1 MANPL
6 DIFQKR
12 IEVFKNDYQIL
23 NRKYNVIAVVRIATF
38 ILFLIVSILAANYR
52 MGTLLGLTVLA
63 FPFVFGTII
72 ILHNRISYERKQAG
86 FLQSINEKETLIG
99 KGNLSEQDKGEEYI
113 DAKHAYTNDLDIF
126 GANSLFQ
133 LVNRTSTGNGKN
145 ALASWLQTKAT
156 KEEIENRHLAIKEL
170 APKIDWRQDFQAK
183 GMHNDIRQLDYSP
196 LLSWLKESIHIK
208 PLYKGFAMIMPVIT
222 FLLIGLN
229 IFSGVSFYYTLA
241 AIFINFL
248 VVSRFNQQM
257 KDLSEAVIDHVGVLK
272 SYSSLI
278 KHLEESSFTTD
289 YLQKLQS
296 YFEQEGSKASLS
308 ISRLQKILDLLNAR
322 SNFLYFFINYTL
334 LFDLVILIR
343 SERWKRK
350 NQADI
355 ALWFDTIGE
364 FEAISSLSAFQFSNP
379 GYTLP
384 AIDDNEFILS
394 GESLGH
400 PLIKSNERVT
410 NDFKMT
416 GEGAITI
423 ITGSN
428 MSGKS
433 TFLRTLGVNMVL
445 AFTGA
450 PVCANKLSLSLMQIF
465 TGMRT
470 VDNLEEH
477 VSSFYAELKRIKA
490 LLDLVELGQPVF
502 YMLDEILKGTNSK
515 DRHIG
520 AVALAKQ
527 LSKTRSFGLI
537 STHDLDLGKLDQE
550 LNNVVNY
557 SFNSQIEGNEII
569 FPYLLEKGICRS
581 FNASKLMENMG
592 IKIK

>member
-12 IEVFKNDYQIL
+12 IEVFSNDYQIL
-23 NRKYNVIAVVRIATF
+23 NRKYNAIAVVRIATF
-38 ILFLIVSILAANYR
+38 TLFLIVSILAANYR
-52 MGTLLGLTVLA
+52 MGMLLGLTVLA

-72 ILHNRISYERKQAG
+72 ILHNRISYKRKQAG
-86 FLQSINEKETLIG
+86 FLKSINEKEILIG
-99 KGNLSEQDKGEEYI
+99 KGNLSEQDKGEEYV
-113 DAKHAYTNDLDIF
+113 DAKHPYTNDLDVF

-133 LVNRTSTGNGKN
+133 LLNRTSTGNGKN
-145 ALASWLQTKAT
+145 TMASWLQARAT

-170 APKIDWRQDFQAK
+170 APNIDWRQDFQAK

-208 PLYKGFAMIMPVIT
+208 RLYKGLTMIMPVIT

-229 IFSGVSFYYTLA
+229 IFTEVSFYYTLA

-248 VVSRFNQQM
+248 VVSRYQQQM

-296 YFEQEGSKASLS
+296 HFEQEGSKASLS

-322 SNFLYFFINYTL
+322 SNFLYFFINFTF

-343 SERWKRK
+343 AERWKRK

-355 ALWFDTIGE
+355 AHWFDTIGE
-364 FEAISSLSAFQFSNP
+364 FEAISSLSGFRYSNP
-379 GYTLP
+379 DYVFP
-384 AIDDNEFILS
+384 SIDDKEFILS
-394 GESLGH
+394 GEALGH
-400 PLIKSNERVT
+400 PLIKAQERVK
-410 NDFKMT
+410 NDFMMT

-445 AFTGA
+445 AYAGA
-450 PVCANKLSLSLMQIF
+450 PVCANKLTISLMQIF

-520 AVALAKQ
+520 AVALARQ

-550 LNNVVNY
+550 LNNVENY

-569 FPYLLEKGICRS
+569 FPYLLEKGICKS